1 MNLIANS
8 LPTAVGGSVC
18 SEGGAAGTAGLCE
31 KIESRV
37 FSPLSRKAPRR
48 SIEMEVSY
56 RLKVIARSPASI
68 GLLKETGLSSSVEE
82 ALNSIEVFIER
93 SRG

>member
-48 SIEMEVSY
+48 SIEMEVKY
-56 RLKVIARSPASI
+56 RLKLLGRSPATS
-68 GLLKETGLSSSVEE
+68 GLLKETESACSGEE
-82 ALNSIEVFIER
+82 ALDCIEFYLTR
-93 SRG
+93 SEV